1 MVAFIFAYYVR
12 SVALRISWICKHGLM
27 ATAQRL
33 QKEGRSL
40 RDAAVE
46 LKVSVA
52 NLYLRQARVWPSSSS
67 TCTWE
72 QERRLLLRVQVAMPH
87 ARAPEGLRA
96 QLLLPQAHQGLHGA
110 LGWE

>member
-12 SVALRISWICKHGLM
+12 SVALRISWICKHVLM

-40 RDAAVE
+40 RDVAVE

-52 NLYLRQARVWPSSSS
+52 NLYLPR
-67 TCTWE
+67 E

-87 ARAPEGLRA
+87 ARAPEGLWA

-110 LGWE
+110 LSWE